1 MSDEDDQEQQVIKEP
16 PREDPG
22 KRFFVSHLNSYTGRA
37 LLRELKN
44 DHLIREPHAL
54 HTFTGTL
61 LHEGQSGGYQKLETI
76 PNLPSQIDIVSMER
90 T

>member
-37 LLRELKN
+37 VLNQLKN
-44 DHLIREPHAL
+44 DTLIREPHAL
-54 HTFTGTL
+54 NTFVGTL
-61 LHEGQSGGYQKLETI
+61 LPEGAQGGPQKFETI
-76 PNLPSQIDIVSMER
+76 PELPS
-90 T
+90 

>member
-37 LLRELKN
+37 LLKELKN
-44 DHLIREPHAL
+44 DHLIREAHAL
-54 HTFTGTL
+54 HTFAGTL
-61 LHEGQSGGYQKLETI
+61 LGEDQSGGYQKLETI
-76 PNLPSQIDIVSMER
+76 PNLPA
-90 T
+90 